1 MTLQTRSQPSGRQTL
16 IHTAY
21 FGFVL
26 LGMNGVLVSSLIR
39 SLERDF
45 HQSDAAFG
53 LLYLLGSLLFGAG
66 AFSSGFLT
74 ERFGRKIVLAI
85 GAGVAVGGLVIMAAT
100 SLWPLFLAASA
111 ASGWGAAVLDAGI
124 NALALDLYR
133 SERGAALNLLHLFFG
148 IGALISPF
156 LIGAAVS
163 AGLGWRLTV
172 LASAALFA
180 FLLLAFAVLAMPS
193 GRDDRTARSAENS
206 TQPEQGLFVPF
217 LWLAVAIALYVAAEV
232 GVSNWLVRLLAA
244 QPLIAATA
252 TLSLFWG
259 GLAFGRLLSFWLA
272 ERFNYALF
280 TIACMLLA
288 SLALAGAVLAPWP
301 LDAALFA
308 LTGLLYGP
316 IYPMIMALGGHLY
329 PQRLAALSGSLTTAA
344 TVGSVVYPPLMG
356 LMASR
361 IGLPAGMMGAAL
373 LGIPAAL
380 SVLALRPAMKRGDEE
395 TGARPLSIPRES

>member
-1 MTLQTRSQPSGRQTL
+1 MRLQIGSEPGQRQTL

-26 LGMNGVLVSSLIR
+26 LGMNGVLISSLIR

-53 LLYLLGSLLFGAG
+53 VLYLLGSLLFGAG
-66 AFSSGFLT
+66 AFSGGFLT
-74 ERFGRKIVLAI
+74 ERFGRKIVLGMGAAI
-85 GAGVAVGGLVIMAAT
+85 AVGGLLIMATT
-100 SLWPLFLAASA
+100 SLWPLFLAASGVSA
-111 ASGWGAAVLDAGI
+111 WGTAVLDAGI

-148 IGALISPF
+148 VGALISPF
-156 LIGAAVS
+156 LVGSAVS

-180 FLLLAFAVLAMPS
+180 LLSLAFAVLSMPS
-193 GRDDRTARSAENS
+193 GRHDRDAPTVDDRAEGG
-206 TQPEQGLFVPF
+206 QGTFAPF
-217 LWLAVAIALYVAAEV
+217 LWLAFAIALYVAAEV

-272 ERFNYALF
+272 ERFNYVHF

-288 SLALAGAVLAPWP
+288 SAALAGAVLAPWP
-301 LDAALFA
+301 VDAMLFT

-344 TVGSVVYPPLMG
+344 QVGSVVYPPLMG

-361 IGLPAGMMGAAL
+361 VGLSAGMMGAAL
-373 LGIPAAL
+373 LGVPAAL
-380 SVLALRPAMKRGDEE
+380 SILALLPGLRRID
-395 TGARPLSIPRES
+395 ARREG

>member
-1 MTLQTRSQPSGRQTL
+1 MERVTRPGTSRRQTL
-16 IHTAY
+16 TYTAY
-21 FGFVL
+21 FGFIL

-45 HQSDAAFG
+45 HQSDAGFG

-74 ERFGRKIVLAI
+74 ERFGRKIVLGV

-100 SLWPLFLAASA
+100 SLWTLFLVASA
-111 ASGWGAAVLDAGI
+111 ASAWGAAVLDAGI

-148 IGALISPF
+148 VGALISPF

-163 AGLGWRLTV
+163 VGLGWRLTV
-172 LASAALFA
+172 VVSAALFVV
-180 FLLLAFAVLAMPS
+180 LLLAFAVLSMPS
-193 GRDDRTARSAENS
+193 GRHDRDAPDGGDRVDG
-206 TQPEQGLFVPF
+206 EQATFAPF
-217 LWLAVAIALYVAAEV
+217 LWLALAIALYVAAEV
-232 GVSNWLVRLLAA
+232 GVSSWLVRLLAA
-244 QPLIAATA
+244 QTLIAATA

-272 ERFNYALF
+272 ERFNYTLF
-280 TIACMLLA
+280 TIVCVLLA
-288 SLALAGAVLAPWP
+288 SVALAGAVLAPWP
-301 LDAALFA
+301 VDAALFT

-316 IYPMIMALGGHLY
+316 IYPMIMALAGHLY

-344 TVGSVVYPPLMG
+344 QVGSVVYPPLMG
-356 LMASR
+356 LTASR

-373 LGIPAAL
+373 LGAPAAL
-380 SVLALRPAMKRGDEE
+380 AVTMAWTTARRRG
-395 TGARPLSIPRES
+395 